1 MLSKKK
7 KYITNSIYF
16 FIYFQPPVPKVMFD
30 EDEDEEEEE
39 DFESHAHSLSD
50 SLDFEFAKESD
61 INAVIRLKKAKL

>member
-1 MLSKKK
+1 
-7 KYITNSIYF
+7 
-16 FIYFQPPVPKVMFD
+16 MFD

-61 INAVIRLKKAKL
+61 INAVIRLKKAKLWREK